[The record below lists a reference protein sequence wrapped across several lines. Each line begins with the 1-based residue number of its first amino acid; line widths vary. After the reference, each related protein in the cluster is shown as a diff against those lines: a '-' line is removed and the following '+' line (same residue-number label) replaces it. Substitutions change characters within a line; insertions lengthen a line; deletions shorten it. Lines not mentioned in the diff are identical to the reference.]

1 MPKVTVLLTSYNHEE
16 FIADSIES
24 ILNQTYTDFE
34 LYIVDDCSMDNSWEV
49 IQKYNDPRIIAIH
62 HEKNMFGCSNR
73 EFYKKRSN
81 RTRKTGDSKIN
92 VRR

>member
-34 LYIVDDCSMDNSWEV
+34 LYIVDH
-49 IQKYNDPRIIAIH
+49 P
-62 HEKNMFGCSNR
+62 
-73 EFYKKRSN
+73 FYL
-81 RTRKTGDSKIN
+81 I
-92 VRR
+92 

>member
-62 HEKNMFGCSNR
+62 HEKKYVWLF
-73 EFYKKRSN
+73 K
-81 RTRKTGDSKIN
+81 
-92 VRR
+92 

>member
-34 LYIVDDCSMDNSWEV
+34 LYS
-49 IQKYNDPRIIAIH
+49 
-62 HEKNMFGCSNR
+62 G
-73 EFYKKRSN
+73 
-81 RTRKTGDSKIN
+81 
-92 VRR
+92 

>member
-49 IQKYNDPRIIAIH
+49 IQKYNDPRIIAIQ
-62 HEKNMFGCSNR
+62 S
-73 EFYKKRSN
+73 
-81 RTRKTGDSKIN
+81 
-92 VRR
+92 

>member
-49 IQKYNDPRIIAIH
+49 IQKYND
-62 HEKNMFGCSNR
+62 S
-73 EFYKKRSN
+73 S
-81 RTRKTGDSKIN
+81 
-92 VRR
+92 

>member
-34 LYIVDDCSMDNSWEV
+34 LYIVDGKLSRNIMILEL
-49 IQKYNDPRIIAIH
+49 
-62 HEKNMFGCSNR
+62 
-73 EFYKKRSN
+73 
-81 RTRKTGDSKIN
+81 
-92 VRR
+92 

>member
-49 IQKYNDPRIIAIH
+49 IQKYNDVWLF
-62 HEKNMFGCSNR
+62 K
-73 EFYKKRSN
+73 
-81 RTRKTGDSKIN
+81 
-92 VRR
+92 